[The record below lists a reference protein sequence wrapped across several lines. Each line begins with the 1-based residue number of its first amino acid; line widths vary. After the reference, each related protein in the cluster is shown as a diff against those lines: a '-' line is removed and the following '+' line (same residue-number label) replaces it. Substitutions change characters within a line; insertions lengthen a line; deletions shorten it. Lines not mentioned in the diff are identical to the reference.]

1 MKRPNAFKL
10 DNYKRITRYSLI
22 ALVLVGFVLFSF
34 LHYLKIPFEITDVIA
49 FIAAGV
55 ALFTL
60 INFSRNIDIIQ
71 NHHKSSLEIN
81 KNQYSFSIIAEGH
94 KDYIARSF
102 EALRRID
109 KELGLAQITISDLMN
124 YFNNNPN
131 DEREVIQVLNYFEHI
146 SLLIKKNHVDED
158 IIRDSY
164 RSLFI
169 RTHSLSEKYIR
180 HVQTEKSHT
189 IWSEYEK
196 VAKEWKK
203 N

>member
-1 MKRPNAFKL
+1 MNRHDAFKI

-22 ALVLVGFVLFSF
+22 ALVLVGVLLFYF
-34 LHYLKIPFEITDVIA
+34 LSRFKIPFEITDVIA
-49 FIAAGV
+49 FLAAGV

-71 NHHKSSLEIN
+71 NHHLKSLEIN
-81 KNQYSFSIIAEGH
+81 RNQYSFSIIAEGH

-102 EALRRID
+102 EVLRRLD
-109 KELGLAQITISDLMN
+109 KQHGLAVMTIEKLMG
-124 YFNNNPN
+124 YFDENPD

-146 SLLIKKNHVDED
+146 SLLIKKEHVDE
-158 IIRDSY
+158 IIIKDSY

-169 RTHSLSEKYIR
+169 RTHSLTEKYIKK
-180 HVQTEKSHT
+180 VQTEKSHT

-196 VAKEWKK
+196 TVENWKR

>member
-1 MKRPNAFKL
+1 MNRHDAFKI

-22 ALVLVGFVLFSF
+22 ALLLVGVLLFYF
-34 LHYLKIPFEITDVIA
+34 LSRFKIPFEITDVIA
-49 FIAAGV
+49 FLAAGV

-71 NHHKSSLEIN
+71 NHHLKSLEIN
-81 KNQYSFSIIAEGH
+81 RNQYSFSIIAEGH

-102 EALRRID
+102 EVLRRLD
-109 KELGLAQITISDLMN
+109 KQHGLAVMTIEKLMG
-124 YFNNNPN
+124 YFDENPD

-146 SLLIKKNHVDED
+146 SLLIKKEHVDE
-158 IIRDSY
+158 IIIKDSY

-169 RTHSLSEKYIR
+169 RTHSLTEKYIKK
-180 HVQTEKSHT
+180 VQTEKSHT

-196 VAKEWKK
+196 TVENWKR